1 MTGMSLE
8 MSELEFALWL
18 KRSSPNSQTV
28 YHRGN
33 LARDRAGK
41 LVYEGETVKLVP
53 TVYSEAVAYVALA
66 AWRAMKN
73 HYVLLTQRKTG
84 EARFEYL
91 ATRTSLDQQH
101 SRNVI
106 QFDFEKRRKVPNRIM
121 YQGTTGG
128 A

>member
-18 KRSSPNSQTV
+18 KRSLPNSQIV

-33 LARDRAGK
+33 LARDRAGR
-41 LVYEGETVKLVP
+41 LVIEGETVKQVP

-84 EARFEYL
+84 ESRFEYL
-91 ATRTSLDQQH
+91 ATRTNLSRLH
-101 SRNVI
+101 SSNIVRI
-106 QFDFEKRRKVPNRIM
+106 DF
-121 YQGTTGG
+121 G
-128 A
+128 